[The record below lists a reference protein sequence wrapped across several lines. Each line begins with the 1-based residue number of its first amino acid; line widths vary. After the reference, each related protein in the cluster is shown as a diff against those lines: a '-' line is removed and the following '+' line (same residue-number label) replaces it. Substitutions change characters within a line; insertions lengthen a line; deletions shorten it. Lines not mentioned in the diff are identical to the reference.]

1 MNIKSSSVGLVPL
14 FKRNN
19 DNPTKP
25 EIGPKVTT
33 SKITTL
39 KISPTKTTAGAI
51 RKAKSDLGEKVSS
64 KMIYV
69 QHSRNLTK
77 SSLKYQ
83 ILKQDFANPILKI
96 VSNDE
101 YFPEC

>member
-51 RKAKSDLGEKVSS
+51 RKAKSDLGEKVSGE
-64 KMIYV
+64 MIYV
-69 QHSRNLTK
+69 KHYDIVYALIS
-77 SSLKYQ
+77 
-83 ILKQDFANPILKI
+83 KI
-96 VSNDE
+96 S
-101 YFPEC
+101 PEIFFYIYM

>member
-1 MNIKSSSVGLVPL
+1 MVPL

-64 KMIYV
+64 EMIYV
-69 QHSRNLTK
+69 QHYDIVYARIFKK
-77 SSLKYQ
+77 S
-83 ILKQDFANPILKI
+83 
-96 VSNDE
+96 
-101 YFPEC
+101 PEISQKAH